1 MDLAKLE
8 SKKKIG
14 ILGGTFNPAHKGHI
28 KISKEAK
35 KRYKL
40 DKVIW
45 AITKKNPFKSNTS
58 LNLKK
63 RIKYAKEINSKNK
76 FIEVKF
82 YEDLIKSNRTID
94 LVKYLKKKYK
104 NTKIYF
110 IMGADN
116 LINFHKWE
124 KHRLI
129 LSICKIL
136 VFDREKYKTKS
147 LNSLGFKR
155 YNKKGLEFIKFKKI
169 NISSSQ
175 LRKI

>member
-1 MDLAKLE
+1 MDRVKLE
-8 SKKKIG
+8 NKKKIG

-40 DKVIW
+40 DTVIW
-45 AITKKNPFKSNTS
+45 AITKKNPFKANSY
-58 LNLKK
+58 LNLKE

-76 FIEVKF
+76 FIKVKF
-82 YEDLIKSNRTID
+82 YEDLIRSNKTID
-94 LVKYLKKKYK
+94 LIKYLKKKYK

-124 KHRLI
+124 KYKQI
-129 LSICKIL
+129 LAICKIL
-136 VFDREKYKTKS
+136 VFDREKYKAKS
-147 LNSLGFKR
+147 LKSLGFKR